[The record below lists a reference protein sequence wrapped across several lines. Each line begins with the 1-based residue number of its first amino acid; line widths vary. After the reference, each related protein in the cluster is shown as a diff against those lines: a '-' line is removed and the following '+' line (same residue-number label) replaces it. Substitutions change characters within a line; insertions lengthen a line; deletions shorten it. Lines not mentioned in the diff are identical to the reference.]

1 MNDNSQDKLLL
12 KFMQS
17 AIERINRSLA
27 NVYAVQQILI
37 EKGIVTQSEMISK
50 IHEAE
55 ELPERKVGM
64 NVLQDMINEFNSNI
78 KPLPTKQSSGGQ
90 TWP

>member
-12 KFMQS
+12 KFMRS

-37 EKGIVTQSEMISK
+37 EKGIVTQSEMLSK
-50 IHEAE
+50 IREAE

-64 NVLQDMINEFNSNI
+64 NVLQDMINEFNSSI
-78 KPLPTKQSSGGQ
+78 KPLQQSSGGQ
-90 TWP
+90 KEQT

>member
-1 MNDNSQDKLLL
+1 MKSQDALLL
-12 KFMQS
+12 KFMES
-17 AIERINRSLA
+17 AIEKINRSLA
-27 NVYAVQQILI
+27 NIYAIQQVLI
-37 EKGIVTQSEMISK
+37 EKAIVTQSEMLSK

-78 KPLPTKQSSGGQ
+78 KPPPTKSSSGGQ